1 MTLFSASKR
10 ALTFSPL
17 ALLAFLPPVCD
28 SFEVEPRAAATVTAP
43 LVFTPDQNWDG
54 IDGQWSSF
62 TLRVG
67 SPQQFVRVF
76 PATSSQQVWVI
87 KPGGCAYTD
96 DTSCASER
104 GWLFNVSESSTW
116 ESIGNYSTWVER
128 QLGYD
133 AAAMYGYE
141 TVGLMGEGENGPT
154 LENATVGAMMDLDFF
169 LGVFG
174 LHPKPTNFSSFND
187 PSPSYMTLLKE
198 QDLIPSLS
206 YGYTAGNQYRLN
218 KVLGSLT
225 LGGYDASKFTPNNMS
240 FSFAPD
246 NERDTVV
253 GLQAIS
259 MTSATKPNVDL
270 LPTAVTMYI
279 DSTVPQIWLPVDAC
293 ERFEDAFGLTY
304 DNETDLYLVNDTLH
318 DTLVAQHANVTFT
331 LGHTTSGGDTIDIV
345 LPYAAFDLTAQ
356 PPYRGLQESTSYF
369 PIRRGHNDSQYV
381 FGRTFLQEAYIIVDH
396 ERSNFSVSQCVFE
409 IGNNQNIT
417 TIYVPDNGTI
427 TSSSQ
432 ESDDD
437 NGLGTGA
444 IAGVAVGGVV
454 VILAVLSLIGLFYWR
469 RRYRALKARLG
480 SGESGPASTGDG
492 SSDAQAAVAAGGQ
505 GEESTLVIPKAELDA
520 TPGARAQQAE
530 KDQKDNL
537 PSLMYPSEVEAN
549 ELRIFEMPGD
559 YPKASEADS
568 RELSEKQAAMFRE
581 QKYNGT
587 DPEPSPT
594 TPTAPDRL
602 RPSPVRPEEV
612 KRVIHTADLLP
623 VSPLIA
629 EGERGRT
636 FSPLSPLAGSSSGEP
651 SPSRR
656 RFSFEE

>member
-1 MTLFSASKR
+1 MTLLSASKR
-10 ALTFSPL
+10 ALTLSPL
-17 ALLAFLPPVCD
+17 ALLAFLPSVCD
-28 SFEVEPRAAATVTAP
+28 SSQLETRAAEAVPAP

-76 PATSSQQVWVI
+76 PATSSQQIWVV
-87 KPGGCAYTD
+87 KPEGCAYTQ
-96 DTSCASER
+96 DTSCPSDR
-104 GWLFNVSESSTW
+104 GWVFNISQSSTW
-116 ESIGNYSTWVER
+116 ETIGNYSTWAER
-128 QLGYD
+128 NLGYD
-133 AAAMYGYE
+133 AAATYGYE

-154 LENATVGAMMDLDFF
+154 LVNATVGAMMDLDFF

-174 LHPKPTNFSSFND
+174 LHPKPTNFSSFNN
-187 PSPSYMTLLKE
+187 PSPSYMTLLKD
-198 QDLIPSLS
+198 QGVIPSLS

-270 LPTAVTMYI
+270 LPTAITMYI

-304 DNETDLYLVNDTLH
+304 DNQTDLYLVNDTLH
-318 DTLVAQHANVTFT
+318 DTLVAQNANVTFT

-356 PPYRGLQESTSYF
+356 PPYRGLSESTSYF
-369 PIRRGHNDSQYV
+369 PIRRGHNESQYV
-381 FGRTFLQEAYIIVDH
+381 FGRTFLQEAYIVVDH
-396 ERSNFSVSQCVFE
+396 ERSNFSVSQCVFGLG
-409 IGNNQNIT
+409 IGQNVT
-417 TIYVPDNGTI
+417 TIYVPDNGTS
-427 TSSSQ
+427 TSSS
-432 ESDDD
+432 EEADERALS
-437 NGLGTGA
+437 TAA
-444 IAGVAVGGVV
+444 IAGISVGGVV
-454 VILAVLSLIGLFYWR
+454 AILAVLSLIGLFYWR
-469 RRYRALKARLG
+469 RRYRALKAKLG
-480 SGESGPASTGDG
+480 SDKSGSASTGDG
-492 SSDAQAAVAAGGQ
+492 SSDAQAAALAAGGQ

-520 TPGARAQQAE
+520 TPGARARQAE
-530 KDQKDNL
+530 KDQKQDL
-537 PSLMYPSEVEAN
+537 PTRMHPSEVEAN

-587 DPEPSPT
+587 NPEPSPT
-594 TPTAPDRL
+594 TPTAPERL

-612 KRVIHTADLLP
+612 RRVIHTADFP
-623 VSPLIA
+623 VSPLAA
-629 EGERGRT
+629 EGEHGRT
-636 FSPLSPLAGSSSGEP
+636 FSPLSPLGGSSSGEP